1 MSGVLL
7 IMAALY
13 LPASDDTSTIF
24 YALALCGAVL
34 GVAFGGH
41 ELWLNRSLKHIP
53 DAQASFFTRSMLGI
67 GLALGSM
74 WGGYMGDA
82 PYYRNAF
89 MVPVII
95 ATLYFALG
103 HLYGYLWRED
113 HEEQLTPWDQ
123 LERR

>member
-1 MSGVLL
+1 
-7 IMAALY
+7 
-13 LPASDDTSTIF
+13 
-24 YALALCGAVL
+24 
-34 GVAFGGH
+34 
-41 ELWLNRSLKHIP
+41 
-53 DAQASFFTRSMLGI
+53 
-67 GLALGSM
+67 M

-103 HLYGYLWRED
+103 HLYGYLWREE